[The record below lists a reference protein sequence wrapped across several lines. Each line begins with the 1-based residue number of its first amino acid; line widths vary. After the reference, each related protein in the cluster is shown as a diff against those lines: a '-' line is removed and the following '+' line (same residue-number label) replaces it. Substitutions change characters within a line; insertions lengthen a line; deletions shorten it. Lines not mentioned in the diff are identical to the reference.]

1 MSSSLEKQVE
11 KLSLA
16 DILAKQKTEKDTE
29 PKREGEE
36 EGSEGEDNGEV
47 APSPEVHFEPIVHL
61 EAVTVKTNEEE
72 ESVFYKT
79 RAKLFRFDK
88 PTGAVHGEWKE
99 RGTGEVK
106 LLQHQSTKKI
116 RLVMRRDQTLKVC
129 ANHMITADLKLSPN
143 VGSDRSW
150 VYNVMADVSEGEAH
164 PELFAIRF
172 ASADT
177 AKEFKSKFEEAQT
190 INQGEKS
197 VKEECCK
204 DEECC
209 KGSDKPCPET
219 CSKDK
224 ECCKVEDKTPEK
236 SPCSAAKTK
245 CCGGS
250 CK

>member
-1 MSSSLEKQVE
+1 M
-11 KLSLA
+11 A

-29 PKREGEE
+29 PKKQEKEGEE
-36 EGSEGEDNGEV
+36 GGSEGEDNGEV
-47 APSPEVHFEPIVHL
+47 APSPEVHFEPIIHL
-61 EAVTVKTNEEE
+61 EAVAVKTNEEE
-72 ESVFYKT
+72 ESVFYKA

-88 PTGAVHGEWKE
+88 PSGADNGEWKE

-106 LLQHQSTKKI
+106 LLQHQSTGKI

-150 VYNVMADVSEGEAH
+150 VYNVMADVSEGEAR

-172 ASADT
+172 GSADI

-190 INQGEKS
+190 INQGGKVVEEK
-197 VKEECCK
+197 CCK

-209 KGSDKPCPET
+209 KGE
-219 CSKDK
+219 
-224 ECCKVEDKTPEK
+224 
-236 SPCSAAKTK
+236 
-245 CCGGS
+245 
-250 CK
+250 